1 MGSVTYKIFNQST
14 FSNNVEL
21 NLRDICTIIYKYDT
35 LEMWRYGKGHKNV
48 I

>member
-14 FSNNVEL
+14 FLNNVEL

-35 LEMWRYGKGHKNV
+35 LEMDVWERG
-48 I
+48 IQI